1 MRIRMKSVCIWW
13 KKDQVWDSTNTNS
26 KRKNLFKYIN
36 ILGKRGDYYTY
47 FDEESCE
54 GTIEM
59 NEVYK

>member
-1 MRIRMKSVCIWW
+1 MFVFDGKRIKFR
-13 KKDQVWDSTNTNS
+13 DSTNTNS
-26 KRKNLFKYIN
+26 TRKNLLKYIN